1 MIDSILNLI
10 FRCSH
15 RRLTRPV
22 APVSK
27 AGQPRGKSY
36 VVCLDCGKHF
46 EYDLKEMKM
55 GKAIDSRHGS
65 SVAPAEKQE
74 RKSKWKYGK
83 YALMAGVLVGAFVKG
98 RILRRAP

>member
-1 MIDSILNLI
+1 MIDSVLNLI

-36 VVCLDCGKHF
+36 VVCLDCGKQF

-55 GKAIDSRHGS
+55 GKAIDRKHDY
-65 SVAPAEKQE
+65 SVVPAEPSPP
-74 RKSKWKYGK
+74 KSKWKYGK
-83 YALMAGVLVGAFVKG
+83 YALMAGVVIGAFVKG